1 MTTDVVYLQAVD
13 KLLAAEAATASVEV
27 LQVLASIFCREPGH
41 VREDAMQASLSVM
54 ARRLPGAP
62 VLAAAEWLYRMFC
75 DDAYLMGQRKA
86 AVQLMLLPLLGS
98 ASEAVL
104 VDFYAKHAAD
114 VTAIVAA
121 PLPLYGWGP
130 RAAGGRAQLGSL
142 WLANQAGNHELR
154 GGGALRCADD
164 AAIRPSWSATFRVAF
179 APLTCCSWPTHAS
192 APRKVWTRLFVPFL
206 CGLGGP
212 VHQAPHATVALAV
225 ATVDGRGGPV
235 NTPASRINRAYVTA
249 SGAAADAL
257 TGKELTTAA
266 VKAAHGT
273 KGQSL
278 VRSTA
283 AAAHAALVH
292 SRVLASRLSAVPG
305 GMQALWPAGPE
316 HAPLRQEY
324 YCAAFNAV
332 CAIVL
337 RTQSQEKFYSGL
349 LFKENAPVA
358 GQARAGPSACPST
371 ARGPLTYSCA
381 PWVLCPPRGPTDRS
395 GPHRKVSCCGSV
407 LWTPRHCTASRRSWR
422 SALCASASPVR

>member
-192 APRKVWTRLFVPFL
+192 APRQVWTRLLVPFL

-225 ATVDGRGGPV
+225 ATVDGRGGPLG
-235 NTPASRINRAYVTA
+235 SR
-249 SGAAADAL
+249 
-257 TGKELTTAA
+257 
-266 VKAAHGT
+266 
-273 KGQSL
+273 
-278 VRSTA
+278 
-283 AAAHAALVH
+283 
-292 SRVLASRLSAVPG
+292 
-305 GMQALWPAGPE
+305 
-316 HAPLRQEY
+316 
-324 YCAAFNAV
+324 
-332 CAIVL
+332 
-337 RTQSQEKFYSGL
+337 
-349 LFKENAPVA
+349 
-358 GQARAGPSACPST
+358 
-371 ARGPLTYSCA
+371 
-381 PWVLCPPRGPTDRS
+381 
-395 GPHRKVSCCGSV
+395 
-407 LWTPRHCTASRRSWR
+407 
-422 SALCASASPVR
+422 